1 MKKNVSLFFKRGL
14 ALMVACAMLISTNVA
29 SALAAD
35 SAKTLEPG
43 QYEVAVKAL
52 KSEAPLP
59 PIKKA
64 FSKAFGESIIVDVA
78 KDGKMTATISPQH
91 MYIDMSI
98 MGMGKYHCNILTVEG
113 ATYPS
118 YEMRLLTPNVADDS
132 NIVEVQVPSKI
143 VVELP
148 QPNEAGDYI
157 FTLTVDFMDE
167 FMGGGEPSPTD
178 VTATFDMENAKLI
191 KADTTDLDAA
201 LEACKNLVEENYTEE
216 SWNALQAVIAE
227 ANELLASNPSYK
239 AANEMAAKVL
249 AAKADLELVKDE
261 SEVDGDYS
269 AVDAA
274 LKKVPADLSKYTEES
289 AAKVTEAV
297 EAVVRGLKADE
308 QAKIDEMA
316 ANIEAAVKALELKV
330 VEPEEKPEV
339 KPEEKPEVEP
349 EVKPEEKP
357 EEKPAGP
364 EVLDKNNL
372 KDGVY
377 EVGVKLWHADKN
389 QPSMAA
395 SSLKGNAKIE
405 VKNGV
410 YTMYIYTQ
418 PMTMGTITASLQ
430 EMKVYSNNGSYVN
443 AQVRKKDAQGN
454 PTCFS
459 FTMPHKDKY
468 IKVKVNPHVEMMGNQ
483 DLDAR
488 LFVDYS
494 KLEKI
499 SDAGNGQSV
508 DLTSSTQYGSI
519 VKTGDETQAMMY
531 AVLTLMSV
539 ALIAVV
545 LFDRKRKT
553 V

>member
-29 SALAAD
+29 SAFAAD

-52 KSEAPLP
+52 KSKAPLP
-59 PIKKA
+59 PIQQA
-64 FSKAFGESIIVDVA
+64 FSKAFGESIILDVA
-78 KDGKMTATISPQH
+78 KDGKMTATITPQH
-91 MYIDMSI
+91 MVVNF
-98 MGMGKYHCNILTVEG
+98 MGTYHCNVLTVEG

-118 YEMRLLTPNVADDS
+118 YEVRQSSPEFGNAG
-132 NIVEVQVPSKI
+132 NIVDLKVPSKI

-148 QPNEAGDYI
+148 QPNGAGDYV
-157 FTLTVDFMDE
+157 FTVTVDFMNA
-167 FMGGGEPSPTD
+167 FMGGGNPYPTD
-178 VTATFDMENAKLI
+178 VTATLDMANAKLI
-191 KADTTDLDAA
+191 KADTSELDAA
-201 LEACKNLVEENYTEE
+201 LEACKSLVKENYTEE
-216 SWNALQAVIAE
+216 SWNALQAVITE
-227 ANELLASNPSYK
+227 AKELLAANPTYK

-249 AAKADLELVKDE
+249 AAKADLELVKEE

-308 QAKIDEMA
+308 QDKIDAMA
-316 ANIEAAVKALELKV
+316 ADIEAAVKALELKV
-330 VEPEEKPEV
+330 VEPET
-339 KPEEKPEVEP
+339 
-349 EVKPEEKP
+349 KPEEKP
-357 EEKPAGP
+357 EEKPEVPEEKPEEKPAAP

-430 EMKVYSNNGSYVN
+430 EMKVYANNGSYVN
-443 AQVRKKDAQGN
+443 AQVRKTDAQGN

-459 FTMPHKDKY
+459 FRMPHKDKY

-499 SDAGNGQSV
+499 SDANNGQSV

-545 LFDRKRKT
+545 LFDRKRRT

>member
-1 MKKNVSLFFKRGL
+1 MKKNATVFFKRGL

-29 SALAAD
+29 SAFAAD
-35 SAKTLEPG
+35 SAKSLEPG
-43 QYEVAVKAL
+43 QYEVAVTAL
-52 KSEAPLP
+52 KSGAPIA
-59 PIKKA
+59 PIQQA
-64 FSKAFGESIIVDVA
+64 FSKAFGENIIVDVA
-78 KDGKMTATISPQH
+78 KDGKMTATITPQH
-91 MYIDMSI
+91 MVVNF
-98 MGMGKYHCNILTVEG
+98 MGTYHCNILTVQG

-118 YEMRLLTPNVADDS
+118 YELRQSSPEFGKPGS
-132 NIVEVQVPSKI
+132 IVEISVPSKI

-148 QPNEAGDYI
+148 QPNEEGDYV
-157 FTLTVDFMDE
+157 FTITVDFMDG
-167 FMGGGEPSPTD
+167 FLGEGQPYPTE
-178 VTATFDMENAKLI
+178 VAATLDMANAKLI
-191 KADTTDLDAA
+191 KADTSDLEAA
-201 LEACKNLVEENYTEE
+201 LEACKDLKAENYTEE
-216 SWNALQAVIAE
+216 SWTALQAVVAE
-227 ANELLASNPSYK
+227 AKILLESKPSYT

-249 AAKADLELVKDE
+249 DAKAKLVLVKDE

-269 AVDAA
+269 KVDAA
-274 LKKVPADLSKYTEES
+274 LKKVPSDLSKYTDES
-289 AAKVTEAV
+289 AAKVTKAV

-308 QAKIDEMA
+308 QTKIDAMA
-316 ANIEAAVKALELKV
+316 ADIEAAVKALELKV
-330 VEPEEKPEV
+330 VEPETKPAE
-339 KPEEKPEVEP
+339 KPEEKPET
-349 EVKPEEKP
+349 KPE
-357 EEKPAGP
+357 AP

-395 SSLKGNAKIE
+395 SALKGNAKIE

-430 EMKVYSNNGSYVN
+430 EMKVFANNGSYTN
-443 AQVRKKDAQGN
+443 AVVRKKDAQGN

-459 FTMPHKDKY
+459 FTMPHKDKF

-488 LFVDYS
+488 ILVDYS

-499 SDAGNGQSV
+499 SDANSGKTV

-519 VKTGDETQAMMY
+519 VKTGDASQTMMY
-531 AVLTLMSV
+531 AVLAMMSA

-545 LFDRKRKT
+545 LYDRKRKT

>member
-29 SALAAD
+29 SAFAAD

-52 KSEAPLP
+52 KSKAPLP
-59 PIKKA
+59 PIQQA
-64 FSKAFGESIIVDVA
+64 FSKAFGESIILDVA
-78 KDGKMTATISPQH
+78 KDGKKTATITPQH
-91 MYIDMSI
+91 MVVNF
-98 MGMGKYHCNILTVEG
+98 MGTYHCNVLTVEG

-118 YEMRLLTPNVADDS
+118 YEVRQSSPEFGNAG
-132 NIVEVQVPSKI
+132 NIVDLKVPSKI

-148 QPNEAGDYI
+148 QPNGAGDYV
-157 FTLTVDFMDE
+157 FTVTVDFMNA
-167 FMGGGEPSPTD
+167 FMGGGNPYPTD
-178 VTATFDMENAKLI
+178 VTATLDMANAKLI
-191 KADTTDLDAA
+191 KADTSELDAA
-201 LEACKNLVEENYTEE
+201 LEACKSLVKENYTEE
-216 SWNALQAVIAE
+216 SWNALQAVITE
-227 ANELLASNPSYK
+227 AKELLAANPTYK

-249 AAKADLELVKDE
+249 AAKADLELVKEE

-308 QAKIDEMA
+308 QDKIDAMA
-316 ANIEAAVKALELKV
+316 ADIEAAVKALELKV
-330 VEPEEKPEV
+330 VEPET
-339 KPEEKPEVEP
+339 
-349 EVKPEEKP
+349 KPEEKP
-357 EEKPAGP
+357 EEKPEVPEEKPEEKPAAP

-430 EMKVYSNNGSYVN
+430 EMKVYANNGSYVN
-443 AQVRKKDAQGN
+443 AQVRKTDAQGN

-459 FTMPHKDKY
+459 FRMPHKDKY

-499 SDAGNGQSV
+499 SDANNGQSV

-545 LFDRKRKT
+545 LFDRKRRT

>member
-1 MKKNVSLFFKRGL
+1 MKKNATVFFKRGL
-14 ALMVACAMLISTNVA
+14 ALMVACAILISTNVA

-52 KSEAPLP
+52 TSEAPLE
-59 PIKKA
+59 PIQKA

-78 KDGKMTATISPQH
+78 KDGKMTATITPQH
-91 MYIDMSI
+91 MVINF
-98 MGMGKYHCNILTVEG
+98 MGTYHCNILTVEG

-118 YEMRLLTPNVADDS
+118 YEIRQSSPKFGNAS
-132 NIVEVQVPSKI
+132 NIIDLKVPSKI
-143 VVELP
+143 VVDLP
-148 QPNEAGDYI
+148 QPNEAGNYV
-157 FTLTVDFMDE
+157 FTITVDFMDA
-167 FMGGGEPSPTD
+167 FLGKGQPYPTD
-178 VTATFDMENAKLI
+178 VTATFDMANAKLI